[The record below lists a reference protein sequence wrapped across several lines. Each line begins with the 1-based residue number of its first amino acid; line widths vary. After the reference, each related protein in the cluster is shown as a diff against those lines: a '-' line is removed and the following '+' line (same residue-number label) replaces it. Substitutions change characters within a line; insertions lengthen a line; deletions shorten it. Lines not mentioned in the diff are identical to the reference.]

1 MGLKDDYLLAKS
13 FLDISTSDETGSDGE
28 ALRLFPDDLRMGI
41 SESKSG
47 SKRSTFLHFIVFLQ
61 LIARIARHSL

>member
-13 FLDISTSDETGSDGE
+13 FLDISTSDEMGFDGE
-28 ALRLFPDDLRMGI
+28 ALRLFPDDLRMGV

-47 SKRSTFLHFIVFLQ
+47 SKRSTFLRL
-61 LIARIARHSL
+61 